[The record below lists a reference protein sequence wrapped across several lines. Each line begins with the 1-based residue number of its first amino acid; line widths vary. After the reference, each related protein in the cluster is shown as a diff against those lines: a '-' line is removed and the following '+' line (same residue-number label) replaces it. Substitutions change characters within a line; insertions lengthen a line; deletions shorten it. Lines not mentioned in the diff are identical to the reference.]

1 MVDNARATKT
11 MRLDIEP
18 KMPDATGPVPPA
30 PLPAPESRES
40 TIVGLLPR
48 DEDGASGYKKLLQSI
63 YDAALIC
70 DAKGRVIDFNARA
83 TEFFRCTDS
92 DMARARVDGL
102 ISGGD
107 DRLMEQIRQSLMTH
121 RYALIEAFC
130 LRKDRTMFPAEI
142 AVNRINLS
150 EQGQLCFFIR
160 DISVRKRAEQ
170 ALEEAFARLEEH
182 DRAKSQFVSNV
193 SHELRTP
200 LTSMIY
206 AVANMRKGVAGPITD
221 RQRDYLDILDTDCKR
236 LLRTVND
243 ILDLRKI
250 ESKSLALSKSKAPV
264 MLLCRRSI
272 ETLRPLADRK
282 RLRLTVRSTGGG
294 RFVFCDAHKI
304 ERVLLNV
311 VNNGI
316 KFTPDGGAVAVE
328 VGADPERPG
337 FLSIWVVDTGI
348 GIPKEALPRVTER
361 YFTVGDQP
369 TGTGLGLAISKE
381 IVELH
386 GGRLTIES
394 PAPGMERGTAVRVSL
409 PQADPPLAFVV
420 HPDAAI
426 QRQLAEEL
434 RQAGYQVQT
443 HAEGADPYAEV
454 ERTVPDLV
462 VTDVAAPGM
471 VGAEL
476 LLKMKGSKPL
486 ARVPLIVVTAESLGG
501 PRGEVLRNF
510 SIPFV
515 GIPWRAA
522 ELLDIAEESFL

>member
-1 MVDNARATKT
+1 MDGQARATKT

-18 KMPDATGPVPPA
+18 KPLDASADRA
-30 PLPAPESRES
+30 PMAGS
-40 TIVGLLPR
+40 TEIKEGRVVGLPPS
-48 DEDGASGYKKLLQSI
+48 EVDGASGYRKLLQSI
-63 YDAALIC
+63 YDAALVS
-70 DAKGRVIDFNARA
+70 DARGRIIDFNARA
-83 TEFFRCTDS
+83 TEFFRCTDT
-92 DMARARVDGL
+92 DLARARVDGL

-107 DRLMEQIRQSLMTH
+107 ERLLEQIRQSLETH

-170 ALEEAFARLEEH
+170 ALEEAIARLEEH

-206 AVANMRKGVAGPITD
+206 AVANMRKGVAGSVTD
-221 RQRDYLDILDTDCKR
+221 RQREYLDILETDCKR

-243 ILDLRKI
+243 ILDLRKL
-250 ESKSLALSKSKAPV
+250 ESKSLVLAKSKAPV
-264 MLLCRRSI
+264 MLLCRRSV

-282 RLRLTVRSTGGG
+282 RLRLSLRSSGGG
-294 RFVFCDAHKI
+294 RFVYCDPHKI

-311 VNNGI
+311 LNNGI
-316 KFTPDGGAVAVE
+316 KFTPDGGAVATE
-328 VGADPERPG
+328 VGADPDRPG
-337 FLSIWVVDTGI
+337 FVSIWVVDTGI

-394 PAPGMERGTAVRVSL
+394 PAPGLDRGTAVRVSL

-420 HPDAAI
+420 HTDAGVQA
-426 QRQLAEEL
+426 QLAQEL

-443 HAEGADPYAEV
+443 HVEGADPYAEV
-454 ERTVPDLV
+454 ERLVPDLV
-462 VTDVAAPGM
+462 VTDMTAPGM
-471 VGAEL
+471 AGAEL

-486 ARVPLIVVTAESLGG
+486 ARVPLVVVTAENVGG
-501 PRGEVLRNF
+501 PKGEVLRNF

-515 GIPWRAA
+515 GIPWRNA
-522 ELLDIAEESFL
+522 ELLEIAEESFL